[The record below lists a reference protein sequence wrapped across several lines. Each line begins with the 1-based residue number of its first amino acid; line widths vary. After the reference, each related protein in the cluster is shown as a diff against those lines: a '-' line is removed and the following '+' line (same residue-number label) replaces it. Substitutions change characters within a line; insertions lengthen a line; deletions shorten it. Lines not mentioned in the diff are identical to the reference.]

1 MRWILVYVLCH
12 TQALAQWDSLP
23 PYTQSLYVSVISTTY
38 YTSPLAGFTAEQ
50 AVKDEEFKTTFLGR
64 IGYWYYPNKSFFI
77 VQMGAKYH
85 FKKFELGAHLMNY
98 QGFLPRPHY
107 DSLHQQINE
116 GYNSPF
122 SVYAIVYP
130 FKNKGVSVTTDL
142 SYFTNLRKFGV
153 LVSINYRLIHALK

>member
-1 MRWILVYVLCH
+1 MKWVLVYVLCH
-12 TQALAQWDSLP
+12 AQALAQWDSLP

-38 YTSPLAGFTAEQ
+38 YTSPLAGFIAEQ
-50 AVKDEEFKTTFLGR
+50 AVKDEEFKTTFLVRGG
-64 IGYWYYPNKSFFI
+64 IWYYPDKSFLI

-85 FKKFELGAHLMNY
+85 FKKFDFGGFLMNY

-107 DSLHQQINE
+107 DSLSQQVNE

-122 SVYAIVYP
+122 SLYATVYP
-130 FKNKGVSVTTDL
+130 FRNKEISVTSDL

-153 LVSINYRLIHALK
+153 YVSINYRLLHALK